1 MSERNFR
8 FILGITLWAVLIFS
22 AYYENMVPI
31 YVFVAFLLFEG
42 ITNLRVT
49 TTINRLRHI
58 QAPDIQ
64 QANDCNLKLIN
75 KIEAE
80 RALRIIV
87 AAFVILSFAVLPD
100 LLWFI
105 PWFVAGMLI
114 LAGITNICPMVMFL
128 KWAGLK

>member
-8 FILGITLWAVLIFS
+8 FVLGITLWAVLIFS
-22 AYYENMVPI
+22 AYYENMIPV

-49 TTINRLRHI
+49 TVVNHLRHI
-58 QAPDIQ
+58 QAADIQ
-64 QANDCNLKLIN
+64 QANSCNLKFID

-80 RALRIIV
+80 RVLRIIV
-87 AAFVILSFAVLPD
+87 AAFVFLSFVVFPD
-100 LLWFI
+100 IFWFI